1 MRRRRIVA
9 AGLTL
14 LLSLASL
21 SFKCDGGGGG
31 NTSTSSVSDDVRKA
45 AKAADDIAGTLK
57 SMTEAKRDLLNSGKI
72 TKEESNQ
79 LTKLLLKVDAADR
92 TFLNSVK
99 QIRQFDSTN
108 KPNLATLFSAV
119 TSAVNDLNSSGVL
132 GIGNADA
139 KNRLSTFIA
148 TINAAVAIIGPL
160 LQ

>member
-31 NTSTSSVSDDVRKA
+31 GTTSTDANVRKA
-45 AKAADDIAGTLK
+45 ATACDDIAGALK
-57 SMTEAKRDLLNSGKI
+57 SMTEAKRDLLKNGKI
-72 TKEESNQ
+72 TKDESNR
-79 LTKLLLKVDAADR
+79 LTVLLLKLVKADR
-92 TFLNSVK
+92 TFCNGVK
-99 QIRQFDSTN
+99 QAKQFDTTN
-108 KPNLATLFSAV
+108 KPNLATLFASV
-119 TSAVNDLNSSGVL
+119 TSAINDLNSSGVL
-132 GIGNADA
+132 GISNADA
-139 KNRLSTFIA
+139 KSRLSTIIA